1 VPARGRQTPGNRN
14 DPGLLVSTIG
24 EAANGADRILVCVSA
39 DSDAMAL
46 VHHGHAL
53 AQALDASWT
62 VLHVATSAE
71 NRLDEAE
78 RDRIAE
84 ALRLA
89 ERQGAATVTL
99 AGRYVADDILGY
111 AAETGATQLVLGNPR
126 RAWWSALWHRS
137 KTRDVMRR
145 AHGIHLHMVAI
156 EARTAPHAPRPAVAA
171 GFDLRAH
178 LIALLSVVVALLA
191 GIALHQFLNVL
202 NIALVFLTAVLIVAV
217 RYGLAP
223 SLFASLL
230 SVLAYNFFF
239 LPPLYTFTIAE
250 PENVLALIAF
260 LLVAVIASNLA
271 AGARAQALTART
283 HARVTEELLAFSR
296 KLSGVAT
303 LDDLLWATTYQ
314 IASMLKLHAVILM
327 PEGATLTVKSAYP
340 PEDELDGADIAAAK
354 WSWANNH
361 PAGRGADTLPG
372 ARRLF
377 LPLRTGRGAVGVLG
391 LDREQ
396 PGVMLSP
403 DSRRL
408 LDALM
413 DLAALA
419 IERIHLQDDLDRT
432 KLQAE
437 SERLRSALL
446 TSISHD
452 LGTPLASIIGAASSL
467 KSVGERYS
475 GDERDALLSTILD
488 EAERLNRFVGNLLDM
503 TKLESGAI
511 TPKQEMIDLGEI
523 VGTALQRAGKVLANH
538 RVKVDLP
545 ADLPMLRLDFVLFEQ
560 VLFNLLDNAA
570 KYAPAQSTVEI
581 RARKRDSVV
590 ELHVL
595 DEGSGIPQDQIERIF
610 DKFHRAQEGDRK
622 GPGTGLGLAICRGF
636 VAAMG
641 GTIRARNRADRS
653 GGDFIVELPIPNSGG
668 PPQRAEAA

>member
-1 VPARGRQTPGNRN
+1 
-14 DPGLLVSTIG
+14 
-24 EAANGADRILVCVSA
+24 
-39 DSDAMAL
+39 MAL
-46 VHHGHAL
+46 VRHGHAL
-53 AQALDASWT
+53 AQGLDASWT
-62 VLHVATSAE
+62 VLHVATSGE
-71 NRLDEAE
+71 NLLGEAE
-78 RDRIAE
+78 RDRIAD

-89 ERQGAATVTL
+89 ERLGATTVTL
-99 AGRYVADDILGY
+99 TGRRVADDILAY
-111 AAETGATQLVLGNPR
+111 AAETGATQLVLGNPA
-126 RAWWSALWHRS
+126 RARWPALWRRS
-137 KTRDVMRR
+137 VTREVMRR
-145 AHGIHLHMVAI
+145 AHDIHLHLVAI
-156 EARTAPHAPRPAVAA
+156 ETEMAQRHALRPAIARA
-171 GFDLRAH
+171 FDLRAH
-178 LIALLSVVVALLA
+178 LMAIAIVAVALLA
-191 GIALHQFLNVL
+191 GLALHQFLNVL
-202 NIALVFLTAVLIVAV
+202 NIALVFLTAVLAVAA
-217 RYGLAP
+217 RYGLMP
-223 SLFASLL
+223 SLFACAL

-239 LPPLYTFTIAE
+239 LPPLYTLTVAE

-260 LLVAVIASNLA
+260 LFAAIIGSNLA
-271 AGARAQALTART
+271 AGARSQALTART

-314 IASMLKLHAVILM
+314 IASMLKLHVVILM
-327 PEGATLTVKSAYP
+327 PEGATLVVKSAYP
-340 PEDELDGADIAAAK
+340 PEDHLDGADIAAAK

-361 PAGRGADTLPG
+361 PAGRGSDTLPG

-396 PGVMLSP
+396 PGLMLSP

-419 IERIHLQDDLDRT
+419 IERIYLQDDLDRT

-467 KSVGERYS
+467 KSVGERY
-475 GDERDALLSTILD
+475 GGEQREALLSTILD

-511 TPKQEMIDLGEI
+511 APKREMIDLGEI
-523 VGTALQRAGKVLANH
+523 VGTALQRAGKVLADH

-545 ADLPMLRLDFVLFEQ
+545 GDLPMLRLDFVLFEQ

-581 RARKRDSVV
+581 RARKRDGLV

-595 DEGSGIPQDQIERIF
+595 DEGRGIPQDQIERIF

-653 GGDFIVELPIPNSGG
+653 GGDFIVELPV